1 VQIQRMT
8 PTRSTGLTYSFLAP
22 NVVEPE
28 TLPHLPER
36 ERVDWAIDPQAGT
49 VRLVDPPIAVADLVL
64 PLRPMIGCFDV
75 APGHGSG
82 DAERFRRP
90 RLDNK
95 KCAEIP
101 AKRIGPEH
109 PLRSSRL
116 DVRSW
121 LILIR
126 TASTDVLSVL
136 LDCRQGGVKGCEGSM
151 PDAGHWL
158 RNTVGRVS

>member
-1 VQIQRMT
+1 M
-8 PTRSTGLTYSFLAP
+8 
-22 NVVEPE
+22 VVSADEHQLRLSPE
-28 TLPHLPER
+28 QP
-36 ERVDWAIDPQAGT
+36 DQN
-49 VRLVDPPIAVADLVL
+49 
-64 PLRPMIGCFDV
+64 
-75 APGHGSG
+75 SQ
-82 DAERFRRP
+82 
-90 RLDNK
+90 LDNR